1 MSTSAIITIS
11 IVWGIVI
18 SITFYLFFKVL
29 MSKKKP
35 EDIE

>member
-18 SITFYLFFKVL
+18 SITSYLFYKVL
-29 MSKKKP
+29 RSKKQP
-35 EDIE
+35 EDID